1 MENIKERLRSLV
13 VEVGVGEDGK
23 LTAHSDSEPLFC
35 IVHDNIDDVRAAVLK
50 VITSYIR
57 HFGGG
62 DDVDID
68 LEDRPLIPVRKI
80 KPQSALVPRF
90 RMCA

>member
-1 MENIKERLRSLV
+1 MKIKEILRSLV
-13 VEVGVGEDGK
+13 VEFGVGEDGK

-62 DDVDID
+62 DDVD
-68 LEDRPLIPVRKI
+68 LRREATR
-80 KPQSALVPRF
+80 AMLVNFP
-90 RMCA
+90 